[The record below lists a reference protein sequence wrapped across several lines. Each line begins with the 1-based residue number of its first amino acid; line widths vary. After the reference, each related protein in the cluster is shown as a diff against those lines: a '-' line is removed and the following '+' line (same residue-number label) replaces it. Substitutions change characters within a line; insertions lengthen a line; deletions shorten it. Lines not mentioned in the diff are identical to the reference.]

1 MWNGT
6 FHGESHRIGQ
16 CRWNG
21 GGMQV
26 ECRWNGIV
34 LEMLPGVD
42 NNASGM
48 DFSWVVTQDWIKNA
62 AGMEFCLGC

>member
-1 MWNGT
+1 
-6 FHGESHRIGQ
+6 
-16 CRWNG
+16 
-21 GGMQV
+21 MQV
-26 ECRWNGIV
+26 ECRWNGTV